1 MRLFICGAGTTIG
14 TLGLPGVAGFG
25 QRLAEEV
32 PDWRAKLPTLAVVVD
47 ALDPVHRRTKNDWD
61 LDAAWTHLDYLAKL
75 HKALETMHF
84 PSSASHELHAALVA
98 VYGNLNLGWVRSA
111 YDAGQS
117 FTLSEELRRVTSGDV
132 VVSFNWD
139 VLVEA
144 LLLYRL
150 RDTPSVRVV
159 QAPHKRLERCVEF
172 AKPHGSLAWNRYD
185 LGAIGH
191 DTGPTLGPIPTAAE
205 VLWTEHEPDL
215 KNKKEP
221 LLLGAV
227 PIKSELIA
235 EVDRPQHAIVM
246 AQWAT
251 FLRGLTEASEVCVL
265 GYSFPKEDAYGRF
278 LMREAIRRR
287 TRPITRVD
295 LYEVPTKFPG
305 VRDAIVE
312 VLGVSPEDVVDRGK
326 MTECPVR
333 A

>member
-25 QRLAEEV
+25 LELARKV
-32 PDWRAKLPTLAVVVD
+32 PDWRSKFPTLTTVVD
-47 ALDPVHRRTKNDWD
+47 ALEPAHRRTEHDWD

-84 PSSASHELHAALVA
+84 PSSASHALHAALVA
-98 VYGNLNLGWVRSA
+98 VYGKLDLRRVRSA
-111 YDAGQS
+111 HDAGRS
-117 FTLSEELRRVTSGDV
+117 FTLSDELRRVTNGDV

-144 LLLYRL
+144 LLLHRL
-150 RDTPSVRVV
+150 KKTPKVRFV
-159 QAPHKRLERCVEF
+159 QAPHRLKNCVEF
-172 AKPHGSLAWNRYD
+172 AKPHGSFAWNRYD
-185 LGAIGH
+185 LEAI
-191 DTGPTLGPIPTAAE
+191 DDNKRPKLGPIPTPAA
-205 VLWTEHEPDL
+205 VLRTEREPEL
-215 KNKKEP
+215 RKKKEP

-251 FLRGLTEASEVCVL
+251 FLRGLTEADEICVL
-265 GYSFPKEDAYGRF
+265 GYSFPKEDGYGMF

-287 TRPITRVD
+287 TRPIKRVD
-295 LYEVPTKFPG
+295 LYEVAGRVPV

-312 VLGVSPEDVVDRGK
+312 VLGVSPKDVADRGP
-326 MTECPVR
+326 MTKCP
-333 A
+333 